1 MFPDMKLMELE
12 NIDAYYGN
20 AQALYD
26 VSLHIKKGEIV
37 TLLGA
42 NGAGKSTTLMT
53 ISGLVQPRKG
63 NVLYQGKDITSVSPH
78 IIAAQGIAHVPEGR
92 RIFGS
97 LTVEENLNMG
107 AFTIDKQ
114 KKGDDI
120 AESKELIFSLFPRLK
135 ERLHQEGAT
144 LSGGEQQ
151 MLAIGRALMMQ
162 PKILLLDEPSMGIAP
177 VLIDQIFEKIEEL
190 NKKQEITIFLIEQNA
205 NVAIQIADRGYCM
218 KEGRIVFEGG
228 VEELRSTDIA
238 SEYLGG

>member
-1 MFPDMKLMELE
+1 MKLMELE
-12 NIDAYYGN
+12 DINSYYGN
-20 AQALYD
+20 AQALFV
-26 VSLHIKKGEIV
+26 VSLYIEKGEIV

-53 ISGLVQPRKG
+53 ISGLVKPRKG
-63 NVLYQGKDITSVSPH
+63 KVLYEDEDITSVAPH
-78 IIAAQGIAHVPEGR
+78 LIAAQGIAHVPEGR

-107 AFTIDKQ
+107 AFTIDKE

-151 MLAIGRALMMQ
+151 MLASGRALMMQ

-190 NKKQEITIFLIEQNA
+190 NKKEGITIFLIEQNA

-228 VEELRSTDIA
+228 VQELRNTDIA

>member
-1 MFPDMKLMELE
+1 MKLMELE
-12 NIDAYYGN
+12 DIDSYYGN
-20 AQALYD
+20 AKALFD
-26 VSLHIKKGEIV
+26 VSLYIEKGEIV

-53 ISGLVQPRKG
+53 ISGLVKPRKG
-63 NVLYQGKDITSVSPH
+63 KVLYEDEDITSVAPH
-78 IIAAQGIAHVPEGR
+78 LIASQGIAHVPEGR

-107 AFTIDKQ
+107 AFTIDKE

-190 NKKQEITIFLIEQNA
+190 NKKEDITIFLIEQNA

-228 VEELRSTDIA
+228 VQELRNTDIA

>member
-1 MFPDMKLMELE
+1 MELE
-12 NIDAYYGN
+12 DINSYYGN
-20 AQALYD
+20 AQALFD
-26 VSLHIKKGEIV
+26 VSLYIEKGEIV

-53 ISGLVQPRKG
+53 VSGLVKPKKG
-63 NVLYQGKDITSVSPH
+63 KVLYEDEDITSVAPH
-78 IIAAQGIAHVPEGR
+78 LIAAQGIAHVPEGR

-107 AFTIDKQ
+107 AFTIDKE

-190 NKKQEITIFLIEQNA
+190 NKKEGITIFLIEQNA

-228 VEELRSTDIA
+228 VQKLRNTDIA

>member
-1 MFPDMKLMELE
+1 MELE
-12 NIDAYYGN
+12 DINSYYGN
-20 AQALYD
+20 AQALFD
-26 VSLHIKKGEIV
+26 VSLYIEKGEIV

-53 ISGLVQPRKG
+53 VSGLVKPKKG
-63 NVLYQGKDITSVSPH
+63 KVLYEDEDITSVAPH
-78 IIAAQGIAHVPEGR
+78 LIAAQGIAHVPEGR

-107 AFTIDKQ
+107 AFTIDKE

-151 MLAIGRALMMQ
+151 MLSIGRALMMQ

-190 NKKQEITIFLIEQNA
+190 NKKEGITIFLIEQNA

-228 VEELRSTDIA
+228 VQELRNTDIA

>member
-1 MFPDMKLMELE
+1 MELE

-26 VSLHIKKGEIV
+26 VSLYIKKGEIV

-53 ISGLVQPRKG
+53 ISGLIKPK
-63 NVLYQGKDITSVSPH
+63 NGKVFYEEKNITKLTPH
-78 IIAAQGIAHVPEGR
+78 VIAAQGIAHVPEGR

-107 AFTIDKQ
+107 AFTLDK
-114 KKGDDI
+114 KEKEDDI

-135 ERLHQEGAT
+135 ERIDQEGAT

-177 VLIDQIFEKIEEL
+177 VLINQIFEKIEEL
-190 NKKQEITIFLIEQNA
+190 NKKQDITIFLVEQNA
-205 NVAIQIADRGYCM
+205 NVALQIADRGYCI
-218 KEGRIVFEGG
+218 KDGKIVFEGG
-228 VEELRSTDIA
+228 VEELRATDIA

>member
-1 MFPDMKLMELE
+1 MKLMELE
-12 NIDAYYGN
+12 NIDSYYGN

-26 VSLHIKKGEIV
+26 VSLFIEKGEIV

-53 ISGLVQPRKG
+53 ISGLVKPKKG
-63 NVLYQGKDITSVSPH
+63 KVLYEGKDITSVSPH
-78 IIAAQGIAHVPEGR
+78 LIAAQGIAHVPEGR

-97 LTVEENLNMG
+97 LSVEENLNMG
-107 AFTIDKQ
+107 AFTLNKE

-120 AESKELIFSLFPRLK
+120 AEIKELIFSLFPRLK
-135 ERLHQEGAT
+135 ERINQEGGT

-177 VLIDQIFEKIEEL
+177 VLINQIFEKIKEL
-190 NKKQEITIFLIEQNA
+190 NKKQDITIFLIEQNA

-218 KEGRIVFEGG
+218 KDGQIVFEGNAQK
-228 VEELRSTDIA
+228 LRNTDIA
-238 SEYLGG
+238 NEYLGG

>member
-1 MFPDMKLMELE
+1 MKMMELE

-26 VSLHIKKGEIV
+26 VSLYVEEGEIV

-53 ISGLVQPRKG
+53 ISGLVKPKKG
-63 NVLYQGKDITSVSPH
+63 KVLYEDQEITSVSPH
-78 IIAAQGIAHVPEGR
+78 DIAAQGIAHVPEGR

-107 AFTIDKQ
+107 AFTIDKK

-120 AESKELIFSLFPRLK
+120 KQSKELIFSLFPRLK
-135 ERLHQEGAT
+135 ERLNQEGAT

-190 NKKQEITIFLIEQNA
+190 NKKQGITIFLIEQNA

-218 KEGRIVFEGG
+218 KEGSIVFEGG
-228 VEELRSTDIA
+228 AEKLRSTDIA

>member
-1 MFPDMKLMELE
+1 MELE
-12 NIDAYYGN
+12 DINSYYGN
-20 AQALYD
+20 AQALFD
-26 VSLHIKKGEIV
+26 VSLYIEKGEIV

-53 ISGLVQPRKG
+53 VSGLVKPKKG
-63 NVLYQGKDITSVSPH
+63 KVLYEDEDITSVAPH
-78 IIAAQGIAHVPEGR
+78 LIAAQGIAHVPEGR

-107 AFTIDKQ
+107 AFTIDKE

-190 NKKQEITIFLIEQNA
+190 NKKEGITIFLIEQNA

-228 VEELRSTDIA
+228 VQELRNTDIA

>member
-1 MFPDMKLMELE
+1 MKLMELE

-26 VSLHIKKGEIV
+26 VSLYIEKGEIV

-53 ISGLVQPRKG
+53 ISGLIKPKKG
-63 NVLYQGKDITSVSPH
+63 KVFYEEKNITKLTPH
-78 IIAAQGIAHVPEGR
+78 VIAAQGIAHVPEGR

-107 AFTIDKQ
+107 AFTLDK
-114 KKGDDI
+114 KEKGDDI

-135 ERLHQEGAT
+135 ERINQEGAT

-177 VLIDQIFEKIEEL
+177 VLINQIFEKIEEL
-190 NKKQEITIFLIEQNA
+190 NKKQGITIFLVEQNA
-205 NVAIQIADRGYCM
+205 NVALQIADRGYCI
-218 KEGRIVFEGG
+218 KDGEIVFEGG
-228 VEELRSTDIA
+228 AEKLKSADIA